1 MSPCSTCHPRVNYT
15 CHTST
20 CHPRIE
26 GNIYIYIYEIPIPM
40 RCKNREK
47 NIRQKN
53 KNNHTQ
59 DIIYVVQQFAYIHEN
74 CRNFTILKK
83 KYRVR

>member
-1 MSPCSTCHPRVNYT
+1 
-15 CHTST
+15 
-20 CHPRIE
+20 
-26 GNIYIYIYEIPIPM
+26 M